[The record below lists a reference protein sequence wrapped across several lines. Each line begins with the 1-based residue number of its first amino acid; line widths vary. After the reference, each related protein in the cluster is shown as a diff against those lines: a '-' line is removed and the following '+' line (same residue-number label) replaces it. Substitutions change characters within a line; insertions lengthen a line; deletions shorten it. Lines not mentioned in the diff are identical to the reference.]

1 MAHVF
6 KSLLFVDHD
15 CFRKMAHDL
24 DPRLIPV
31 GQSELS
37 QSLIPT
43 KKKFVKKSVIER
55 LAEVKDVV
63 ISYDLWMS
71 RKTEKISH
79 LRRSTSQ
86 VRIKKTH
93 TL

>member
-31 GQSELS
+31 GQSKMS
-37 QSLIPT
+37 RSIIPT
-43 KKKFVKKSVIER
+43 KNRLVEKSVVER
-55 LAEVKDVV
+55 LAEVKAVV
-63 ISYDLWMS
+63 ISYNIWIT
-71 RKTEKISH
+71 RKTEETFSLMAH
-79 LRRSTSQ
+79 
-86 VRIKKTH
+86 
-93 TL
+93 